1 MEAIVLAG
9 GSGTRFWPLSRRR
22 RPKQLLALDSEQ
34 SLLRTTVSR
43 QAPFVEPSSVW
54 VCTTRDLAAAVREEL
69 PEVPPEQ
76 ILEEPAG
83 RNTSA
88 AIGWTIQSMPAE
100 LRAGAVAVLPADHRI
115 GGVVAFR
122 GALEMAEEICLQSD
136 RVVTLGIE
144 PRWPETGYGYLELGR
159 RLDSEGQ
166 LHEVVR
172 FTEKPDEETARRFV
186 ESGDYLWNAGIFIFR
201 GERMLELLG
210 RFQPEIAAGLDK
222 IGREPDRLEE
232 IYPQLPSISIDFA
245 VMEKIDD
252 LVTIPIECDWSDL
265 GSWAALWD
273 VLEGDEAGNVTRGR
287 VLTIDCNDNL
297 IFAEEGSVA
306 ALGVSDMV
314 IVRTGDT
321 VLVVPRRWAQEVR
334 RLVSQLE
341 ERGLD
346 ELL

>member
-34 SLLRTTVSR
+34 SLLRATVNR
-43 QAPFVEPSSVW
+43 LAPFVEPSSVW
-54 VCTTRDLAAAVREEL
+54 VCTTRELSAAIREEL

-88 AIGWTIQSMPAE
+88 AIGWTVQSMPEE
-100 LRAGAVAVLPADHRI
+100 LRQGAVAVLPADHRI
-115 GGVVAFR
+115 GDAETFR
-122 GALEMAEEICLQSD
+122 GALELAEGICLESD
-136 RVVTLGIE
+136 PVVTLGVA

-159 RLDSEGQ
+159 VLDPETNLRQ
-166 LHEVVR
+166 VVR
-172 FTEKPDEETARRFV
+172 FTEKPDETTARRFV

-201 GERMLELLG
+201 GQRILELLG
-210 RFQPEIAAGLDK
+210 RFQAEISAGLDNVQQ
-222 IGREPDRLEE
+222 EPDRLAE

-252 LVTIPIECDWSDL
+252 MVTIPLDCDWSDL

-273 VLEGDEAGNVTRGR
+273 VLEGDAAGNVTRGR
-287 VLTIDCNDNL
+287 VATIDCNDNL

-321 VLVVPRRWAQEVR
+321 VLVVPRRRAQEVR

-341 ERGLD
+341 ER
-346 ELL
+346 ELEDLL

>member
-22 RPKQLLALDSEQ
+22 RPKQFLDLDSEQ
-34 SLLRTTVSR
+34 SLLRVTVSR
-43 QAPFVEPSSVW
+43 LAPFVEPSSVW
-54 VCTTRDLAAAVREEL
+54 VCTTRKLAPAVKEEL
-69 PEVPPEQ
+69 PEVPTEQ

-100 LRAGAVAVLPADHRI
+100 LQEGAVAVLPADHRI
-115 GGVVAFR
+115 ADAESFR
-122 GALEMAEEICLQSD
+122 GALELAERVCLDSD

-144 PRWPETGYGYLELGR
+144 PRWPETGYGYLELGSVLETESHLR
-159 RLDSEGQ
+159 D
-166 LHEVVR
+166 VVR
-172 FTEKPDEETARRFV
+172 FTEKPDESTARHFV

-201 GERMLELLG
+201 GRRMLELLD
-210 RFQPEIAAGLDK
+210 RFQPEMAAGLEKVRQD
-222 IGREPDRLEE
+222 PDRLVE
-232 IYPQLPSISIDFA
+232 IYPQLTSISIDFA
-245 VMEKIDD
+245 VMEKLDD
-252 LVTIPIECDWSDL
+252 LVTIPVDCGWSDL

-321 VLVVPRRWAQEVR
+321 VLVVPKKRAQEVG

-341 ERGLD
+341 EQGLE
-346 ELL
+346 ELG

>member
-34 SLLRTTVSR
+34 SLLRATVSR
-43 QAPFVEPSSVW
+43 LAPFIESSSVW
-54 VCTTRDLAAAVREEL
+54 VCTTRELAAAVREEL
-69 PEVPPEQ
+69 PEVPAAQ

-88 AIGWTIQSMPAE
+88 AIGWTVQSMPPE

-115 GGVVAFR
+115 ADAEVFR
-122 GALEMAEEICLQSD
+122 GALEVAEGVCLQSD
-136 RVVTLGIE
+136 RVVTLGIA
-144 PRWPETGYGYLELGR
+144 PRWPETGYGYLQLGKV
-159 RLDSEGQ
+159 LDTESQ
-166 LHEVVR
+166 LREVVR
-172 FTEKPDEETARRFV
+172 FTEKPDEATAQRFV

-201 GERMLELLG
+201 GQRMLELLG
-210 RFQPEIAAGLDK
+210 RFQPEIAAGLATVEQ
-222 IGREPDRLEE
+222 EPDRLTE

-252 LVTIPIECDWSDL
+252 LVTIPIDCGWSDL
-265 GSWAALWD
+265 GSWAALQE

-287 VLTIDCNDNL
+287 VLTIDSQDNL

-306 ALGVSDMV
+306 AVGVSDMV

-321 VLVVPRRWAQEVR
+321 VLVVPRRRAQEVR
-334 RLVSQLE
+334 RLVSLLE
-341 ERGLD
+341 EQELE